1 MPCLKNQ
8 NYLLIKIVKVG
19 EGCLILQCQFGS
31 PAFTLLLL
39 LAMIAPAFLYRHGDV
54 LLAAV
59 LVLPADAKPAL
70 GLILAYGELTG
81 HAHRIRETGAAQLFT
96 QGAFTYLQVT
106 ATKATLVH
114 EEHRP
119 IELPTGVYRVWQQ
132 REYTPTAIR
141 TVLD

>member
-1 MPCLKNQ
+1 MLTAVP
-8 NYLLIKIVKVG
+8 
-19 EGCLILQCQFGS
+19 
-31 PAFTLLLL
+31 
-39 LAMIAPAFLYRHGDV
+39 LYRHGDV

-59 LVLPADAKPAL
+59 PVLPANAKPMA
-70 GLILAYGELTG
+70 GLILAHGELTG
-81 HAHRIRETGAAQLFT
+81 HAHRIREAGAAQLFA
-96 QGAFTYLQVT
+96 QGGFTYLRVT
-106 ATKATLVH
+106 AAKATLVH

>member
-1 MPCLKNQ
+1 MRLPR
-8 NYLLIKIVKVG
+8 IIH
-19 EGCLILQCQFGS
+19 
-31 PAFTLLLL
+31 LLLVL

-59 LVLPADAKPAL
+59 PALPAGATPLLGLVLAHS
-70 GLILAYGELTG
+70 EVTG
-81 HAHRIRETGAAQLFT
+81 HAHRIREAGAAQLFALGT
-96 QGAFTYLQVT
+96 FTYLRVM
-106 ATKATLVH
+106 APKATLVH

-119 IELPTGVYRVWQQ
+119 IELPAGVYRVWQQ